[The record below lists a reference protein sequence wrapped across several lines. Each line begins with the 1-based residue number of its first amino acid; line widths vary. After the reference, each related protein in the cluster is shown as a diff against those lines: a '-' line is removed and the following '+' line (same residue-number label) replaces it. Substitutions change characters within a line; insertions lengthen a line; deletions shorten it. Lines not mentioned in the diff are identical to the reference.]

1 MLHPFIPSQLD
12 NTKCASCKYTQL
24 DHTSGAT
31 CESCGNTGT
40 CDISGPFNHPQ
51 SILLCMD
58 CLEKEK
64 KAVYEYQSP
73 EKQEERINK
82 HNELIKHARLN
93 DKAIVQKTDLF
104 NAQTVANIELK
115 AAVDSN
121 PEIINKQFAYCALL
135 KERIEHFSNV
145 IFDAR
150 KVLGEAAEK
159 KKALEVEFSIQANKL
174 RTEERQKLGAIDLNY
189 VPSKPKTI
197 KPTVKKTV
205 EKKFTQATV
214 REAAAKFKVERE
226 IIQMICVARNV
237 DAETAAKIHLTNLGM
252 QVN

>member
-1 MLHPFIPSQLD
+1 
-12 NTKCASCKYTQL
+12 
-24 DHTSGAT
+24 
-31 CESCGNTGT
+31 
-40 CDISGPFNHPQ
+40 
-51 SILLCMD
+51 MD

-64 KAVYEYQSP
+64 IAVHANQSV

-82 HNELIKHARLN
+82 HNEIIKHARLN

-115 AAVDSN
+115 AAVDQN

-150 KVLGEAAEK
+150 KVLGEATEK
-159 KKALEVEFSIQANKL
+159 QKALQVEFSLQANKL
-174 RTEERQKLGAIDLNY
+174 RAEEREKLGAIDLNY
-189 VPSKPKTI
+189 VVSKPKTI

-214 REAAAKFKVERE
+214 REAAAKYNVQRE
-226 IIQMICVARNV
+226 IVQMICVARNV
-237 DAETAAKIHLTNLGM
+237 DAETAAKIHLANMG
-252 QVN
+252 Q